1 MSWFQ
6 LGCDVVFEMTTVAML
21 KEHAV
26 HVMRTLGKGHS
37 EKVYHSAMV
46 ISLNRKGILHRS
58 EVTVPIY
65 FMKECVGFGRADLI
79 VDDIVV
85 EFKANMKCPSQ
96 TSPQLQKYMASLTGH
111 EKKYYLGCVI
121 NFSQK
126 SGLIEIYEER
136 HMPAPVR
143 SHKKAVNTESAPELE
158 SLRYIKKRKT

>member
-1 MSWFQ
+1 
-6 LGCDVVFEMTTVAML
+6 VVSEMTTVAVL

-96 TSPQLQKYMASLTGH
+96 TSPQLQKYMASLTGY

-143 SHKKAVNTESAPELE
+143 SHKKAVQVETGPELE

>member
-1 MSWFQ
+1 
-6 LGCDVVFEMTTVAML
+6 MTTVEIL
-21 KEHAV
+21 KAHAV
-26 HVMRTLGKGHS
+26 QVMRTLGKGHS

-65 FMKECVGFGRADLI
+65 FLGECVGFGRADLI

-85 EFKANMKCPSQ
+85 EFKANMRPPSS
-96 TSPQLQKYMASLTGH
+96 TSPQLQKYLASLTGY

-126 SGLIEIYEER
+126 TGLIEIFEER
-136 HMPAPVR
+136 RASPKKRTPV
-143 SHKKAVNTESAPELE
+143 VLPELE
-158 SLRYIKKRKT
+158 SLQYTKRRKT